1 LPNKRR
7 PQRLRHGR
15 HGEIMA
21 PMIFIINDSV
31 PFAAE
36 IIKIKIKNKNGRH
49 GEIMA
54 PMIFIING

>member
-1 LPNKRR
+1 
-7 PQRLRHGR
+7 
-15 HGEIMA
+15 
-21 PMIFIINDSV
+21 MIFIINDSV

-54 PMIFIING
+54 SMIFIING